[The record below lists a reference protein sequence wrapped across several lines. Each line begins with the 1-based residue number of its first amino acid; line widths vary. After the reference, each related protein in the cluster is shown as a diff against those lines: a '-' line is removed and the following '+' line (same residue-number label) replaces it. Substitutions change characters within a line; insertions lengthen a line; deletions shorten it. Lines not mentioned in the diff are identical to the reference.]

1 MTEKFKIDYTFTFFF
16 WKQSHILDSIVL
28 EKKKKQNENCLD
40 NIPIDK

>member
-16 WKQSHILDSIVL
+16 ENSLTFWTALFW
-28 EKKKKQNENCLD
+28 KKKKQNENCLD